1 MAVTGTEIA
10 QRGLFYVGS
19 PYIYGGAMGTVPDKD
34 AGGDCSGF
42 FNGVVCRDLGM
53 AGPGIAPGTFTGASH
68 GPPVISWATWSG
80 AVTLPK
86 GVPPQAGDMCV
97 WPGLGPLGHIGI
109 AVDSTNMVS
118 ALDPE
123 AGVVRTPIAG
133 NGPAGVAV
141 VYRRLTAA
149 VMDGGTVADA
159 AAAGQVSNGAGGVLL
174 ILAAA
179 GAPLLIAAAILAAA
193 GLAALL
199 GGALVLAAVQGARQ

>member
-1 MAVTGTEIA
+1 MAVTGAEIA
-10 QRGLFYVGS
+10 ARGLFYVGS
-19 PYIYGGAMGTVPDKD
+19 SYVYGGAMGTVPDKD

-42 FNGVVCRDLGM
+42 FNGVCCRDLGM
-53 AGPGIAPGTFTGASH
+53 AGPGIKPGTFTGAQH

-80 AVTLPK
+80 MVTLPR
-86 GVPPQAGDMCV
+86 GVPPQAGDACV

-109 AVDSTNMVS
+109 AVSSTDMVS

-133 NGPAGVAV
+133 NGPAGVSV
-141 VYRRLTAA
+141 IYRRFTAA
-149 VMDGGTVADA
+149 IMEGGTAADA

-174 ILAAA
+174 VLAAA
-179 GAPLLIAAAILAAA
+179 AAPLLLGAAIIAGA

-199 GGALVLAAVQGARQ
+199 GGALILAVIRGGSQ